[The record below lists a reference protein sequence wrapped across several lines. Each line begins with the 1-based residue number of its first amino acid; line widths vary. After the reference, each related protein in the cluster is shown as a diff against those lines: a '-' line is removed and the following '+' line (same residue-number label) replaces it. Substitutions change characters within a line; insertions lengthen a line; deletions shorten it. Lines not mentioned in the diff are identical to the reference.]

1 MNIEVR
7 IEEQNQTSVGQLRE
21 QITNDVYYLNQLL
34 KGIES
39 LPTPTRSGILSKL
52 TTLQGHL
59 KSTQSDQLEAAT
71 SKLDI
76 LGIPQSQKR
85 ADGSVVGAGQVS
97 TVGMRVDQRS
107 LFNLNTT
114 LRSVRRDEFNWH
126 SIWGNDP
133 NCVQV
138 SEVTIPQA
146 FYKSVRSIP
155 KNPYTCMEHFQACY
169 TGPEVGGRICLL
181 GETASKSNVSMIIMD
196 EKLKQV
202 EAIIESEPINAYMF
216 TFLSNCDIYV
226 NNQGEIT
233 IRSPK
238 LLTPYILPIKTVKYY
253 SHQRSNMNRN
263 LLSDLLNV
271 YVIGKTI
278 HKVSK
283 KIGRQEGVFVYPL
296 TMFTDQ
302 KSITTTQPL
311 HIPQSE
317 HTVHI
322 ALNSKRMYGLKPNG
336 GVFWYHKKK
345 QQMRVNQLHE
355 KFQSMRINVDEKGN
369 PVYDQFKPY
378 YSTIEANEQ
387 VVVVAADRQLEHK
400 NIFAI
405 LHPVTLVEYDR
416 LEVPHG
422 STFVAGQVDP
432 IHVMK
437 LFVMQDLCMLIALNR
452 KETIKIFM
460 IHKYKLVLL
469 REVIITT
476 RGMAL
481 WGLQFHKPTDEII
494 VHGNSTVFK
503 KLRITLHKKAEGPED
518 EQMDDRSLRTEEIDN
533 VDPVAMEKAVAEFK
547 QPIRLKNFQDA
558 VDHFSVKNIADRDH

>member
-1 MNIEVR
+1 MIEV
-7 IEEQNQTSVGQLRE
+7 QNQASVGHLRE
-21 QITNDVYYLNQLL
+21 QLTNDVYYLNQLL
-34 KGIES
+34 DRVDS
-39 LPTPTRSGILSKL
+39 LPTSTRSGILSRL
-52 TTLQGHL
+52 TILQGHL
-59 KSTQSDQLEAAT
+59 KSTQSDQLEAAN

-76 LGIPQSQKR
+76 LGVPQSLR
-85 ADGSVVGAGQVS
+85 RPAVECSGEVS
-97 TVGMRVDQRS
+97 RLGIRVDHRS

-114 LRSVRRDEFNWH
+114 LRSIKRDEFNWY

-146 FYKSVRSIP
+146 FYRNVRSIP
-155 KNPYTCMEHFQACY
+155 NNPYTCMEHFQACY

-181 GETASKSNVSMIIMD
+181 GETTSKSNVSMIIMD

-263 LLSDLLNV
+263 LLSDILNV
-271 YVIGKTI
+271 YVVGKSI
-278 HKVSK
+278 YKSSNSK
-283 KIGRQEGVFVYPL
+283 KKGPEEGVFVYPL
-296 TMFTDQ
+296 TMFKDQ
-302 KSITTTQPL
+302 KSITSTQPL

-322 ALNSKRMYGLKPNG
+322 ALNSKRIYGLKPNG

-345 QQMRVNQLHE
+345 HQMRVNQLHE

-378 YSTIEANEQ
+378 YSAIEANEK
-387 VVVVAADRQLEHK
+387 VVVVAADRQHEHK

-405 LHPVTLVEYDR
+405 LHPVTLVEYHR
-416 LEVPHG
+416 LEVAHG

-432 IHVMK
+432 IHMMK

-452 KETIKIFM
+452 KETIKILM

-494 VHGNSTVFK
+494 VHGNTTVFK
-503 KLRITLHKKAEGPED
+503 KLRITLHKKQD
-518 EQMDDRSLRTEEIDN
+518 EQEDVHIEDNSLRTEEIDS
-533 VDPVAMEKAVAEFK
+533 VDPVVMEKAVAEFK
-547 QPIRLKNFQDA
+547 QPIRLKNFQDV
-558 VDHFSVKNIADRDH
+558 VDHFSVKKIADRGH